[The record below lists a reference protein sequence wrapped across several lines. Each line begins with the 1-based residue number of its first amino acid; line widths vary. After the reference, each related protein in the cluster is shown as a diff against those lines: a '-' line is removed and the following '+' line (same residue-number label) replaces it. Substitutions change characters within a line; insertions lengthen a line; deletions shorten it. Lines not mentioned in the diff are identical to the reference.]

1 MQQITPDF
9 IVDTHDDG
17 SVTFVLNHGEVPH
30 EFPWWPGGKECICQA
45 GDMGLTPGSGR
56 TSGEGNGTPLQYSCW
71 KVPWTEQSG
80 GLQSMG
86 LNNSET

>member
-1 MQQITPDF
+1 MLQQMVLFYSFF
-9 IVDTHDDG
+9 IAEWFH
-17 SVTFVLNHGEVPH
+17 H

-56 TSGEGNGTPLQYSCW
+56 TPGEGNGTPLQYSCW

-86 LNNSET
+86 LNNSGT

>member
-1 MQQITPDF
+1 MLQQMALFYSFF
-9 IVDTHDDG
+9 IAERFH
-17 SVTFVLNHGEVPH
+17 HG
-30 EFPWWPGGKECICQA
+30 FPWWPGSKECICQA
-45 GDMGLTPGSGR
+45 GDTGLTPGSGR
-56 TSGEGNGTPLQYSCW
+56 TPGEGNGTPLQYSCW

>member
-1 MQQITPDF
+1 MLQQMVLFYSFF
-9 IVDTHDDG
+9 IAEWFH
-17 SVTFVLNHGEVPH
+17 H
-30 EFPWWPGGKECICQA
+30 EFPWGPGGKECICQA

-86 LNNSET
+86 LNNSGT

>member
-1 MQQITPDF
+1 MLQQMALFYSFF
-9 IVDTHDDG
+9 IAEWFHYG
-17 SVTFVLNHGEVPH
+17 
-30 EFPWWPGGKECICQA
+30 FPWWPSGKECICQA
-45 GDMGLTPGSGR
+45 GDTGLTPGSGR

-86 LNNSET
+86 LNNSGT

>member
-1 MQQITPDF
+1 MLQQMVLFYSFF
-9 IVDTHDDG
+9 IAERFH
-17 SVTFVLNHGEVPH
+17 HG
-30 EFPWWPGGKECICQA
+30 FPWWPGGKECICQA
-45 GDMGLTPGSGR
+45 GDTGLTPGSGR

-86 LNNSET
+86 LNNSGT

>member
-1 MQQITPDF
+1 MLQQMVLFYSFF
-9 IVDTHDDG
+9 IAEWFH
-17 SVTFVLNHGEVPH
+17 H

-86 LNNSET
+86 LNNSGT

>member
-1 MQQITPDF
+1 MLQQM
-9 IVDTHDDG
+9 
-17 SVTFVLNHGEVPH
+17 VLFYSFLIAEWFHQ

-45 GDMGLTPGSGR
+45 GDTGLTPGSGR

-86 LNNSET
+86 LNNSGT

>member
-1 MQQITPDF
+1 MLQQMVLFYSFF
-9 IVDTHDDG
+9 IAERFH
-17 SVTFVLNHGEVPH
+17 HG
-30 EFPWWPGGKECICQA
+30 FPWWPGSKECICQA
-45 GDMGLTPGSGR
+45 GDTGLTPGSGR

-86 LNNSET
+86 LNNSGT

>member
-1 MQQITPDF
+1 MLQQMVLFYSFF
-9 IVDTHDDG
+9 IAEWFH
-17 SVTFVLNHGEVPH
+17 HG
-30 EFPWWPGGKECICQA
+30 FPWWPGGKECICQA
-45 GDMGLTPGSGR
+45 GDTGLTPGSRR

>member
-1 MQQITPDF
+1 MLQQMVLFYSFF
-9 IVDTHDDG
+9 IAEWFH
-17 SVTFVLNHGEVPH
+17 H

-45 GDMGLTPGSGR
+45 GDTGLTPGSGR

-86 LNNSET
+86 LNNSGT